1 MSPTYLGTSKH
12 STASAGA
19 PNCRSALS
27 LQLPLGQSGRVPE
40 HSNHWED
47 IYATR
52 PSTALSWY
60 QDEPETSLR
69 LIEQIACGQ
78 PATVVD
84 IGAGTSQ
91 LVDRLV
97 ARRFTDVTLID
108 VSDHALAEVRQRLGA
123 HAENVTF
130 IRSDITAW
138 TPDRLYDIWHDRAVF
153 HFLTELTDR
162 DRYVD
167 IASDAVRGGGSLV
180 LATFAEDGP
189 TRCSG
194 LPVCRY
200 TAHELANIFSERF
213 SLIEHAREEHVT
225 PTGAVQSF
233 TWVVLRRT

>member
-1 MSPTYLGTSKH
+1 LNR
-12 STASAGA
+12 ADL
-19 PNCRSALS
+19 CRSALS
-27 LQLPLGQSGRVPE
+27 LWLRLGQSAGVPE

-60 QDEPETSLR
+60 QAEPDTSLR
-69 LIEQIACGQ
+69 LIEQIACGE
-78 PATVVD
+78 PAAVVD
-84 IGAGTSQ
+84 VGAGTSQ
-91 LVDRLV
+91 LVDRIV
-97 ARRFTDVTLID
+97 ARGFTDVTLID
-108 VSDHALAEVRQRLGA
+108 VSDRALAEVRQRLGA

-138 TPDRLYDIWHDRAVF
+138 TPDRRYDIWHDRAVF
-153 HFLTELTDR
+153 HFLTRRTDR

-167 IASDAVRGGGSLV
+167 IASRAVRGGGSLV
-180 LATFAEDGP
+180 LETFAEDGP

-200 TAHELANIFSERF
+200 TAHELAGIFAERF
-213 SLIEHAREEHVT
+213 SLIEHARDEHVT
-225 PTGAVQSF
+225 PSGVAQSF